1 MSYLHTT
8 VAHTTVVV
16 GAGPYGLSVG
26 AHLGRRGLPVMV
38 LGRPMESWER
48 MPAGMLLKSPW
59 TASSLADPDGLLT
72 LDRYVAETGTP
83 RVEPIPLAYFL
94 DYCRWFRERAVPGV
108 DTGRVCSLRQVA
120 DGFRLQLADGRA
132 LEAPRVVV
140 AVGVDRFPAVPE
152 YARSLP
158 PHAAAHTSEQ
168 RDFAGLAGAD
178 VAVIG
183 AGQSALETAALLSEA
198 GACVEVIAR
207 GPIRWVDRRLH
218 RLSPAMRRL
227 LYAPTDVGP
236 AGLSRLVDR
245 PLAMRRLPAFVRRA
259 VTQRSVRPAG
269 ARWLRPRVD
278 HAVHLTPHTEVVGV
292 SMAEHGVR
300 LLLSDRTVRYVDRL
314 VLGTGYRPDVRALDF
329 LAPDLLEALRT
340 AGPLPRLDRW
350 FQSSVPGLHFVGG
363 LAEHDFGPIC
373 RFVAGAGAAA
383 RQVAARAAA

>member
-1 MSYLHTT
+1 MTYL
-8 VAHTTVVV
+8 HTTVVV

-26 AHLGRRGLPVMV
+26 AHLGRLGLPVTV

-59 TASSLADPDGLLT
+59 TASSLADPDGLHT
-72 LDRYVAETGTP
+72 LDRYVAET
-83 RVEPIPLAYFL
+83 RARRLEPIPLAYFL
-94 DYCRWFRERAVPGV
+94 DYCRWFRERTVPGV
-108 DTGRVCSLRQVA
+108 DTGRVCSLRRA
-120 DGFRLQLADGRA
+120 EGGGFRLQLADGRA
-132 LEAPRVVV
+132 LEAGRVVI
-140 AVGVDRFPAVPE
+140 AVGIARFSAVPDF
-152 YARSLP
+152 ARSLP
-158 PHAAAHTSEQ
+158 PQAAAHTAEQ

-183 AGQSALETAALLSEA
+183 GGQSALESAALLSEA
-198 GACVEVIAR
+198 GARVEVIAR
-207 GPIRWVDRRLH
+207 GPIIWVDRRMH
-218 RLSPAMRRL
+218 RLPPTLRRL

-259 VTQRSVRPAG
+259 VTRRSVRPAG
-269 ARWLRPRVD
+269 AQWLRPRVAG
-278 HAVHLTPHTEVVGV
+278 AVHLTPHTGVVGV
-292 SMAEHGVR
+292 SIAEHGIR

-314 VLGTGYRPDVRALDF
+314 VLGTGYRPDVRGLDF
-329 LAPDLLEALRT
+329 LAPDLLRDVRT

-350 FQSSVPGLHFVGG
+350 FQSSVPGLHFVGA

-383 RQVAARAAA
+383 RQVAARVAAA

>member
-1 MSYLHTT
+1 
-8 VAHTTVVV
+8 
-16 GAGPYGLSVG
+16 
-26 AHLGRRGLPVMV
+26 
-38 LGRPMESWER
+38 MESWER

-59 TASSLADPDGLLT
+59 TASSLADPDGLHT
-72 LDRYVAETGTP
+72 LDRYVAET
-83 RVEPIPLAYFL
+83 RARRLEPIPLGYFL
-94 DYCRWFRERAVPGV
+94 DYCRWFRERTVPGV
-108 DTGRVCSLRQVA
+108 DTGRVCSLRRTEGG
-120 DGFRLQLADGRA
+120 GFRLQLADGRS
-132 LEAPRVVV
+132 LEAGRVVI
-140 AVGVDRFPAVPE
+140 AVGVARFSAVPDFV
-152 YARSLP
+152 RSLP
-158 PHAAAHTSEQ
+158 PQAAAHTADQ
-168 RDFAGLAGAD
+168 REFAGLAGAD

-183 AGQSALETAALLSEA
+183 GGQSALETAALLSES
-198 GACVEVIAR
+198 GARVEVIAR
-207 GPIRWVDRRLH
+207 GPILWVDRRMH
-218 RLSPAMRRL
+218 RLPPTLRRL

-329 LAPDLLEALRT
+329 LAPDLLRDVRT

-350 FQSSVPGLHFVGG
+350 FQSSVPGLHFVGA

-383 RQVAARAAA
+383 RQVAARVAAA